1 MTKEVA
7 KKNGQFQPPFDDCSD
22 LVGPI
27 SQESSRGEGV
37 LPEIYY
43 REAHQN
49 CIILKKNIKIFELF
63 ESLPAKIRQSYR
75 EKKSEFADES
85 DVSIEAIIL
94 GSIVV
99 VSYYLFK
106 KRLFL
111 RFITGIPP
119 MIYATFNFFK
129 TLPAAIKKI
138 DEVARLSGEII
149 KRDFP
154 DVARSKLKYPAALV
168 IRTYL
173 ALVRKND

>member
-7 KKNGQFQPPFDDCSD
+7 KKNGQVQPPFDDCSD

-27 SQESSRGEGV
+27 SQESSRGEGA
-37 LPEIYY
+37 LPQSYY

-49 CIILKKNIKIFELF
+49 CIILKKNIKIFELL

-94 GSIVV
+94 GSIIV

-111 RFITGIPP
+111 RFMIGIPP
-119 MIYATFNFFK
+119 MIYATFNLFK
-129 TLPAAIKKI
+129 KLPAAIKNI
-138 DEVARLSGEII
+138 NEAVRLSGEII

-154 DVARSKLKYPAALV
+154 DVAQSKLKYPVALV

-173 ALVRKND
+173 TLVRKS